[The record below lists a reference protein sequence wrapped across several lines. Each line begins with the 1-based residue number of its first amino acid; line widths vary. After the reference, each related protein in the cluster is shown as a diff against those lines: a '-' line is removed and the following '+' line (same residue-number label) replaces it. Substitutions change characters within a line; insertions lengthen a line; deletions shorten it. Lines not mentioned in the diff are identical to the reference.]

1 MGAGQHAESREP
13 VVGARI
19 SSLRDKLNAAVA
31 AVIAESEA
39 ATQRAVDEARQQFEL
54 VEQELHRQLSAAL
67 DDLEKQR
74 DDTRAL
80 KHQVALERSAKER
93 AEASYSVAQATQ
105 HQVAAG
111 YIERIHALEREIE
124 HARQEANR
132 LAAEVEAGA
141 EDHRR
146 VSAILESIR
155 SAIGG
160 GLAVAPA
167 IETSEAP
174 SEATSEHPANSKV
187 PETALN
193 HEGQRV
199 AVDQFTSSS
208 APTLKVVARGSADS
222 DPALTACAKQLLEQV
237 EESYQSDVE
246 SLQRP
251 ADVVD
256 RLVIQLRTA
265 RELFQAQCSGDEAF
279 ANEEFD
285 RQISHVLDAKGA
297 TAYGRHL
304 GIAWY
309 EVTQPIDRVT
319 HAVA

>member
-1 MGAGQHAESREP
+1 MEAGQHAESREP

-74 DDTRAL
+74 DDARAL
-80 KHQVALERSAKER
+80 KNQVALERTAKER

-111 YIERIHALEREIE
+111 YIERIHALEHEVENARRE
-124 HARQEANR
+124 ASR
-132 LAAEVEAGA
+132 LAAEVESGA
-141 EDHRR
+141 AERRR

-155 SAIGG
+155 SAVGG
-160 GLAVAPA
+160 GLPVASA
-167 IETSEAP
+167 IETSNALP
-174 SEATSEHPANSKV
+174 EATPQPSAQPAAAD
-187 PETALN
+187 TARN
-193 HEGQRV
+193 HDEQPA
-199 AVDQFTSSS
+199 AVGQFTSN
-208 APTLKVVARGSADS
+208 AAATFKVVARGRVEPDE
-222 DPALTACAKQLLEQV
+222 ALITCAKQLLEQV

-265 RELFQAQCSGDEAF
+265 RELFTAQCNGDETF

-285 RQISHVLDAKGA
+285 RQVSLVLDTKGA

-309 EVTQPIDRVT
+309 EVSQPIDRVT